1 MVSHQRN
8 IKSNQSNRRA
18 IVMED
23 TKYIVIK
30 NGRKMDFRPRS
41 IDAVIELIR
50 RLEVGIDR
58 ATQHSPYTIGI
69 SHESN

>member
-1 MVSHQRN
+1 
-8 IKSNQSNRRA
+8 
-18 IVMED
+18 MED

-50 RLEVGIDR
+50 RLEEGMNR
-58 ATQHSPYTIGI
+58 LTQHSPYTIGI